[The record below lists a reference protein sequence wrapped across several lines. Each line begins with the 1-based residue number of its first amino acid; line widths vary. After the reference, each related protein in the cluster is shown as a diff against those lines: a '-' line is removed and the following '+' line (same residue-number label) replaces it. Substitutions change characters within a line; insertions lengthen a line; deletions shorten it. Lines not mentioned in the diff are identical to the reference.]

1 MLPPGRMRVGAKR
14 QSNDGFESRIDD
26 CTLSNPRFAF
36 LNLFICY
43 LLFAIS
49 FERLSRMIFSAC
61 GLATWCHHIS
71 PFQDPIVQWPR
82 TLPFHGSNTGSNP
95 VRVASIK
102 AVLLERKFLK
112 RRENTPRNW
121 ISVYFWGFQIS
132 SDVAAH

>member
-1 MLPPGRMRVGAKR
+1 MKVLGAGIMIVHWAIR
-14 QSNDGFESRIDD
+14 DSHSQF
-26 CTLSNPRFAF
+26 CYPLSAVCSVIRASDEN
-36 LNLFICY
+36 NI
-43 LLFAIS
+43 
-49 FERLSRMIFSAC
+49 SAC